1 MAMKSSTSPRRIY
14 SRNGITHVCFAG
26 KYFAPPAGKETTLD
40 LEGTV
45 TIEETEG
52 NPKSK
57 KAQVIVTQKKKGKAA
72 ITETWQSVKVP
83 RHARGEAATGT
94 DG

>member
-1 MAMKSSTSPRRIY
+1 MAMKSASSPRRIY

-26 KYFAPPAGKETTLD
+26 KYCAPAKGETTLD
-40 LEGTV
+40 MEGTV

-52 NPKSK
+52 NAKSK